1 MNTTKLVLPASLL
14 SAGEETS
21 LARQIEAGLYAEHL
35 IVTGDRRYPYS
46 ALRRVIRAGAQAR
59 EQFFQANL
67 RLVMKLAA
75 RSAHH
80 PGLSLDDLF
89 QEGCLALGEAI
100 RRFDYRRGTR
110 FSTFAYEYISR
121 TVNHAVRTHC
131 GSLDLVRTAHG
142 GRQPVRFTELDQAPP
157 GLITC
162 DGGFDAVDRSS
173 MDFLELLGTAGLVLK
188 LRFGIGTA
196 RRSREQAGELLGMSA
211 TSVKRLEERA
221 LNQARILLS
230 AERCRVE
237 ALSSAA

>member
-14 SAGEETS
+14 SAGEEIS

-46 ALRRVIRAGAQAR
+46 ALRLVIQAGAQAR

-100 RRFDYRRGTR
+100 RRFDYAGALG
-110 FSTFAYEYISR
+110 SAPSR
-121 TVNHAVRTHC
+121 MN
-131 GSLDLVRTAHG
+131 
-142 GRQPVRFTELDQAPP
+142 
-157 GLITC
+157 
-162 DGGFDAVDRSS
+162 
-173 MDFLELLGTAGLVLK
+173 
-188 LRFGIGTA
+188 
-196 RRSREQAGELLGMSA
+196 
-211 TSVKRLEERA
+211 TSQEP
-221 LNQARILLS
+221 
-230 AERCRVE
+230 
-237 ALSSAA
+237 